1 MIQKPRPR
9 SRAIPYPAREA
20 VLALLAG
27 FAFLA
32 AAVVLLAPSASG
44 QVFSSQPYVAAPD
57 PAVEAL
63 RARLNAMEAELK
75 AAIDRG
81 EKLAYDLAQLRRS
94 ADAASKA
101 AQAEIDELKARV
113 QSLEAGG
120 GAGVQ
125 GDAALTR
132 GNDPVVVTG
141 SRVASVADTAGLA
154 SVDVAQLPQDE
165 EGLLKESNEL
175 LLKKELG
182 AAQQSAETFL
192 TKYSKSKN
200 ADEAQYILAEAMLYQ
215 DNYAEAAS
223 AYGKVVS
230 QYPKSDKAPYSLVKL
245 ARAMRLMDKKTE
257 ACKSLELMAKQY
269 PNAPANA
276 KALATTER
284 KNANCK

>member
-9 SRAIPYPAREA
+9 SRAIPYPARSPARET

-32 AAVVLLAPSASG
+32 AGAALLAPQASG

-63 RARLNAMEAELK
+63 RNRLNALESELR
-75 AAIDRG
+75 ATIDRN
-81 EKLAYDLAQLRRS
+81 EKLAYDLAQVRRS
-94 ADAASKA
+94 AENASKA
-101 AQAEIDELKARV
+101 AEAEIAELKSRIEA
-113 QSLEAGG
+113 LEMGGAGG
-120 GAGVQ
+120 GQ
-125 GDAALTR
+125 SDANLTR
-132 GNDPVVVTG
+132 GDVTVTG
-141 SRVASVADTAGLA
+141 SLLA
-154 SVDVAQLPQDE
+154 SSAGNAAVDLAQLPQDE

-175 LLKKELG
+175 LLRKELA
-182 AAQQSAETFL
+182 AAQQSAEAFL
-192 TKYSKSKN
+192 ARYSKSKD
-200 ADEAQYILAEAMLYQ
+200 ADEAQYILAEALLYQ
-215 DNYAEAAS
+215 DNYVDAAT

-276 KALATTER
+276 KSLATTER
-284 KNANCK
+284 RNANCK

>member
-1 MIQKPRPR
+1 MIHKNRPR
-9 SRAIPYPAREA
+9 SRAIPFPVRLPAWAA

-32 AAVVLLAPSASG
+32 AVSALTAPRAFG
-44 QVFSSQPYVAAPD
+44 QVFSNQPYVPAPD

-63 RARLNAMEAELK
+63 RLRLNAMETELK

-81 EKLAYDLAQLRRS
+81 EKLAFDLAQTRRA
-94 ADAASKA
+94 ADQANKA

-113 QSLEAGG
+113 QALEAGG
-120 GAGVQ
+120 AGGQ
-125 GDAALTR
+125 QDARLNEQVT
-132 GNDPVVVTG
+132 VTG
-141 SRVASVADTAGLA
+141 NLLAATAEAPALL
-154 SVDVAQLPQDE
+154 DVAQLPQDE

-182 AAQQSAETFL
+182 AAQQSAQAFL
-192 TKYSKSKN
+192 AKFPKSKD

-215 DNYAEAAS
+215 DSYAEAAT

-230 QYPKSDKAPYSLVKL
+230 QYPKSDKAPYALVKL

-257 ACKSLELMAKQY
+257 ACKSLELMTRQY

-276 KALATTER
+276 KSLATTER